1 MKLFHGTHAKNA
13 ANILKRGFRDT
24 TRCYMMNTTVTG
36 VWVSDKILD
45 ESESAFCDVV
55 LQIEAKVSKINLDF
69 YEVKEAGK
77 PYREWCIPASILNKG
92 KISELSQPKAIG
104 KHSLHQRPVETSWRD
119 NACGIEELIWTRRQ
133 IRNGKQ
139 IDPIGVRKIRAV
151 LHGKIVA

>member
-77 PYREWCIPASILNKG
+77 PYREWCIPASILNDG
-92 KISELSQPKAIG
+92 KISKLSQTQA
-104 KHSLHQRPVETSWRD
+104 
-119 NACGIEELIWTRRQ
+119 A
-133 IRNGKQ
+133 
-139 IDPIGVRKIRAV
+139 
-151 LHGKIVA
+151 